1 MVTKMEQT
9 TTTETTGNI
18 SPVVQDYINRLKAQ
32 RDVLA
37 NLVSDLASDDPE
49 EVSRAKDKVDAYRMM
64 QGVWF

>member
-9 TTTETTGNI
+9 TTTETPGNI
-18 SPVVQDYINRLKAQ
+18 SQVVQEYINRLKAQ

-49 EVSRAKDKVDAYRMM
+49 EVSRAKDKVDAYRLM